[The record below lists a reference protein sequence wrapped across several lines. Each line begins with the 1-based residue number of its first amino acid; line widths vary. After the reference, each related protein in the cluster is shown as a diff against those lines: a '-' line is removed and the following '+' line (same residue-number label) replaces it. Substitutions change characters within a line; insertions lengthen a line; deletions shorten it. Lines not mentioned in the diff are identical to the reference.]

1 MNFVPVNTV
10 WPAYIVGLRCLCE
23 CVFLTCS
30 MGDSSLW
37 YWQISDVFD
46 GVLSLVIRWAQW
58 DLGEIFFNPL
68 EKKYFSSKSLFF
80 TTVTK
85 CSSPAQRFVTSLFQ
99 EPRCQNSP
107 HRVGCSHLHP
117 ISQPS
122 CSPPSSTA
130 DLVLTSHCKWLCGKA
145 APGGNHIF
153 LLLLNGIWQLK
164 MRRSS

>member
-1 MNFVPVNTV
+1 MNVFSS
-10 WPAYIVGLRCLCE
+10 PAPWEIPACDTDRSLMCLMGSYLWSFAE
-23 CVFLTCS
+23 LNGIWVRFFLT
-30 MGDSSLW
+30 LW
-37 YWQISDVFD
+37 
-46 GVLSLVIRWAQW
+46 R
-58 DLGEIFFNPL
+58 
-68 EKKYFSSKSLFF
+68 KKYFSCKSLFF
-80 TTVTK
+80 TMVIE

-153 LLLLNGIWQLK
+153 LLPLNGIWQLK

>member
-1 MNFVPVNTV
+1 MFSS
-10 WPAYIVGLRCLCE
+10 PAPREIPACDTGRSLMCLMGSYLWSFTE
-23 CVFLTCS
+23 LNGICVRFFLT
-30 MGDSSLW
+30 LW
-37 YWQISDVFD
+37 
-46 GVLSLVIRWAQW
+46 R
-58 DLGEIFFNPL
+58 
-68 EKKYFSSKSLFF
+68 KKYFSCKSLFF
-80 TTVTK
+80 TMVIE

-107 HRVGCSHLHP
+107 HWVGCSHLHP

-122 CSPPSSTA
+122 CSPPPSTA